1 MLKQLKNCHNTDDFR
16 MLISCQNLPSPVFHY
31 IDGAAD
37 DEVTYA
43 RNTASYDQCDLIPSV
58 LKPVN
63 NVDISIEILGKK
75 NRSTNIFIT
84 DRTPEV
90 VSL

>member
-16 MLISCQNLPSPVFHY
+16 MLAKQNLRLQFF
-31 IDGAAD
+31 ITDGAAD

-43 RNTASYDQCDLIPSV
+43 RNTASFDQCDLIPSV

-63 NVDISIEILGKK
+63 DVDISIEILGK

>member
-16 MLISCQNLPSPVFHY
+16 MLAKQNLPSPVFHY

-63 NVDISIEILGKK
+63 NIDNKK
-75 NRSTNIFIT
+75 K
-84 DRTPEV
+84 
-90 VSL
+90 

>member
-16 MLISCQNLPSPVFHY
+16 MLAKQNLPSPVFHY

-43 RNTASYDQCDLIPSV
+43 RNTASFDQCDLIPSV

-63 NVDISIEILGKK
+63 DVDISIEILGK